1 MKKEILM
8 GMSFEGVCNQ
18 ILRGLMELNPA
29 YARNIGLHE
38 FDGELPSMG
47 RPALEA
53 AAHWAGEEL
62 DQLRAFDQADLTEQQ
77 RMDAALLAHNLEA
90 IPFNFYE
97 MREWEENPLYY
108 SSQLTV
114 VNYLARSYAPL
125 ADRLDALA
133 QHNRQVAGYLQEA
146 RANLKPPFARPVLE
160 VALNVFGGELRY
172 RQGEVAA
179 AIREADLNQA
189 DRQDFNEA
197 NRQACQALQSFLDYL
212 KEQTEHCHDE
222 FAIGREKY
230 QRLLLRG
237 DMVRLP
243 VEEVLAAGERDL
255 ARNYAEFEE
264 IARQID
270 PQATPD
276 AVRDRYKND
285 HPSAQELIPATEKL
299 LEEIRGFLVEKNLIT
314 IPSDNRPIVA
324 NTPPQQRWSF
334 ASMSSPGAFEKAKE
348 AYYYITLPEPDWP
361 LEKQEE
367 WLTAYSYT
375 TLEDISIHEVYPGHF
390 VHFLHV
396 RQAPS
401 RVSKTLRGSTAHSEG
416 WAHYCEQMMLEEG
429 YGKGQPEVK
438 LAQLD
443 AALKRDCRFIA
454 AIKMHT
460 QGMTVDE
467 ATQLFMKYA
476 HMAELPARQE
486 ALRGT
491 WQPGYLAYTLGKL
504 MFLKLREDL
513 RQKQGS
519 AFNLKA
525 FHDACVGNGVPP
537 IPLLRQKLLGE
548 SDSAPL

>member
-1 MKKEILM
+1 ME
-8 GMSFEGVCNQ
+8 MSFEEVSNQ

-38 FDGELPSMG
+38 FDGELPSVG
-47 RPALEA
+47 RTALEA

-62 DQLRAFDQADLTEQQ
+62 ARLKTFDQTALTEQQ
-77 RMDAALLAHNLEA
+77 QMDAALLAHNLEA
-90 IPFNFYE
+90 IPFNFHE
-97 MREWEENPLYY
+97 MRDWEENPLYY
-108 SSQLTV
+108 SNQLSV

-125 ADRLDALA
+125 ADRLDGLA
-133 QHNRQVAGYLQEA
+133 QHNRQVEGYLEEA
-146 RANLKPPFARPVLE
+146 RANLKLPFSRPVLE
-160 VALNVFGGELRY
+160 VALRVFGGEISF
-172 RQGEVAA
+172 RQADVAE
-179 AIREADLNQA
+179 AIRQTELSESA
-189 DRQDFNEA
+189 RQDFSEA
-197 NRQACQALQSFLDYL
+197 NQIAIQALQTFIEYL
-212 KEQTEHCHDE
+212 KEQSENCHDN

-237 DMVRLP
+237 DMVTLP

-255 ARNYAEFEE
+255 ESNYAEFEE
-264 IARQID
+264 TARLID

-276 AVRDRYKND
+276 EVRDRFKND
-285 HPSAQELIPATEKL
+285 HPSAQELIPSTEKL
-299 LEEIRGFLVEKNLIT
+299 LEEIRAFLVEKDLIT
-314 IPSDNRPIVA
+314 IPGENRPIVA
-324 NTPPQQRWSF
+324 NTPPAMRWSF
-334 ASMSSPGAFEKAKE
+334 ASMSTPGAFEKAKE
-348 AYYYITLPEPDWP
+348 AYYYITLPEPEWP
-361 LEKQEE
+361 PEKQEE

-375 TLEDISIHEVYPGHF
+375 TMEDISIHEVYPGHF
-390 VHFLHV
+390 IHFLHV
-396 RQAPS
+396 QQAPS
-401 RVSKTLRGSTAHSEG
+401 RVTKTLRGSTAHSEG

-429 YGKGQPEVK
+429 YGGGKPEVK

-443 AALKRDCRFIA
+443 AALKRDCRYIA

-504 MFLKLREDL
+504 MLVKLREDL

-525 FHDACVGNGVPP
+525 FHDACVGNGNPP
-537 IPLLRQKLLGE
+537 VPLLRRKLLGE
-548 SDSAPL
+548 PESAPL